1 MLKDHSYLFALP
13 VNIDFH
19 IRKVYSVIKHLAGR
33 RILHTVKAT
42 KQRAFAGT
50 RRPYYNYLFA
60 LLYFK
65 VNTLSTERSPKLL
78 QRSMTS
84 ITLLQAPFHNLN
96 EEADYQHHQNIND
109 CHNKIR
115 HHKFIAVAAYIVE
128 CNVKVGSADKAY
140 YRCLFY
146 KRDEFVAERRQ
157 NIFIACGMIIF
168 IIVVP

>member
-65 VNTLSTERSPKLL
+65 VNTLQHGEV
-78 QRSMTS
+78 
-84 ITLLQAPFHNLN
+84 A
-96 EEADYQHHQNIND
+96 EAFAKIND
-109 CHNKIR
+109 FYHSSS
-115 HHKFIAVAAYIVE
+115 
-128 CNVKVGSADKAY
+128 GS
-140 YRCLFY
+140 F
-146 KRDEFVAERRQ
+146 
-157 NIFIACGMIIF
+157 
-168 IIVVP
+168 P